1 MSTNRIMINKLDRL
15 VYTNRIHKL
24 GTLTVAYSSK
34 RAVLSNK
41 RDLLIHAT
49 AWMNPQSMMLSDII

>member
-34 RAVLSNK
+34 RAVLSKVVADNGLK
-41 RDLLIHAT
+41 RCRYEEVLLGK
-49 AWMNPQSMMLSDII
+49 S